1 MYILRL
7 IILYIYICVYM
18 QVLVDAVE
26 HRAGGNHK
34 VLAVKIAKS
43 PLGEAH
49 HHFPLPSP
57 SLSLFPF
64 FLTIILLLA
73 LPPSLYAPSTH
84 QSTVTITIYVYCLC
98 FPVSFLISLL
108 SYQTLLCHHHACTCT

>member
-1 MYILRL
+1 M
-7 IILYIYICVYM
+7 CACM

-43 PLGEAH
+43 PLGKRL
-49 HHFPLPSP
+49 PLRVP
-57 SLSLFPF
+57 SLPLFPF
-64 FLTIILLLA
+64 PLTFI
-73 LPPSLYAPSTH
+73 LPPLCPPLSALSTH
-84 QSTVTITIYVYCLC
+84 QSTCTFTITNLYD

-108 SYQTLLCHHHACTCT
+108 SYQTLLCHHHA